1 MKMHNIM
8 EAFVTAA
15 ILVMARG
22 AQAAS
27 SFVCERSPT
36 VEVRKEAGGSFA
48 FQNIVNE
55 YRVRWDAA
63 EARRQCQAFA
73 AGQPSEIGCLNG
85 RRDWTAIMTSVPAE
99 YSGQSNEALAAAYE
113 KEMQR
118 GNGYEAA
125 LDYCRSV
132 GAID

>member
-1 MKMHNIM
+1 MRMQTL
-8 EAFVTAA
+8 AALVAA
-15 ILVMARG
+15 ILATASS
-22 AQAAS
+22 AQAAG

-36 VEVRKEAGGSFA
+36 VEVRKQAGGSFA

-73 AGQPSEIGCLNG
+73 AGKPADIGCLNG
-85 RRDWTAIMTSVPAE
+85 RRDWTAIMASVPPD
-99 YSGQSNEALAAAYE
+99 YFGRSNEALAAAYE
-113 KEMQR
+113 TEMAR